1 MDAQIDT
8 RWFQNQLAD
17 KRLSQ
22 RQLAKRLSLDPAA
35 VSLMLRGK
43 RKMSASEA
51 AEIAAQLGVSADE
64 VLMRAG
70 SSPTLPPVRRA
81 EPDQVAK
88 DVQIVKVS
96 GPRSG
101 DYGQGSFSMASH
113 VRSLGAMGVESGGTL
128 KARDVATSAPE
139 LGRPSMFELPVPM
152 SDGSTAKLLLP
163 RVLKRDDAERISALV
178 QALALP

>member
-1 MDAQIDT
+1 
-8 RWFQNQLAD
+8 
-17 KRLSQ
+17 
-22 RQLAKRLSLDPAA
+22 
-35 VSLMLRGK
+35 MLRGK
-43 RKMSASEA
+43 RKMSANEA
-51 AEIAAQLGVSADE
+51 AEIASLLGVE
-64 VLMRAG
+64 VKEVMLHAG
-70 SSPTLPPVRRA
+70 SSPTVPVRRA
-81 EPDQVAK
+81 EPERAIEQAAK

-113 VRSLGAMGVESGGTL
+113 VRSLGAMGVESGGVL
-128 KARDVATSAPE
+128 KARDVSTSAPE

>member
-70 SSPTLPPVRRA
+70 SSPTVPVRRA
-81 EPDQVAK
+81 EPEQAAK

-101 DYGQGSFSMASH
+101 DYGQGSLSMASH
-113 VRSLGAMGVESGGTL
+113 VRSLGAMGVESGGAL
-128 KARDVATSAPE
+128 KARDVSTSAPE